1 MNLCVPDSYLG
12 PVLYLVDGQLH
23 RDVEAVQNVASKH
36 QRVLGRIN
44 GVDPALGAEYVEM
57 KRRLMQII
65 DFIIIRE
72 MFSEVAANLLLLS
85 VLQPPCQHTRWDEE
99 GVSLLK
105 LHSLASISSVS
116 EEDVTLLP

>member
-1 MNLCVPDSYLG
+1 M
-12 PVLYLVDGQLH
+12 DGQLH
-23 RDVEAVQNVASKH
+23 RNVEAVQNVASKH

-44 GVDPALGAEYVEM
+44 GVDPALGAKDVVR

-65 DFIIIRE
+65 DFIVIGE

-85 VLQPPCQHTRWDEE
+85 VLQPPGQHTRWDEE

-105 LHSLASISSVS
+105 LHSLASIRSVS
-116 EEDVTLLP
+116 KEDVTLLP